1 MLYRS
6 RHNVTQQPHFSSS
19 NEMLYFPNLYMRQ
32 PGYLATL
39 PLILPLEA
47 SAVTPGVHRDAQL
60 GSSGGEPGHRC
71 RNGMNS
77 VSHAVLNYAIPQISN
92 VLTLCFPKPVQSY
105 THGDLTQEICFPQ
118 NVFDYRSYNQHGVI
132 CPSGT
137 APRSVFKGLP
147 PLHTIFCLQST
158 LHSLPRPNCCIILT
172 SLGSS

>member
-158 LHSLPRPNCCIILT
+158 LHSLPDQT
-172 SLGSS
+172 VASS